1 MMTREHHRRRSPESE
16 RRRRKS
22 RRDSRELLENQ
33 QMPVPAPYDIRN
45 NETAL
50 TRTRKPSNSNSDSDL
65 SLSPSSSSTTSSLL
79 NISRDNKWGFGS
91 FFSSTSAKQRHKKI
105 RKKRSKKRFFR
116 LGNSSTS
123 STNSDLAYGKGYIDR
138 DGRRSRDFTPPGKHN
153 KPYRDGL
160 EGQRPLPPKRE
171 QTDEEILE
179 LGRKFAELAR
189 QQNNEDLR
197 VAGRHRPSALVG
209 AAAALSHFHR
219 TNSGNRPDRGIGSSK
234 PSHKSS
240 EEEDSEWESASEDE
254 EESSEDDFGLAY
266 GSNVNLPTQPQPPV
280 QMSNQSELDIPPE
293 LERPLHRKPSIV
305 DPRLFGPVNSLRG
318 IVQTPC
324 GFDKVDRSTVE
335 DTHGL
340 PVAPI
345 ETVSFEGRPLQEV
358 YPMPISEPSRY
369 DAGRG
374 SIVSAIHESGRSR
387 RDSRPEPVPIQQPKP
402 IVPVSSKLY
411 NTTEPDTRDYREP
424 SRSSS
429 GKGLAGVAAASMAGA
444 ALAGALA
451 SEHKE
456 DRDRKEE
463 RDRRREERR
472 EERRR
477 EERRVE
483 DRVDQEREERLRE
496 ERRREEL
503 AEQERVEKRR
513 EERRREERAEQEREA
528 KRRSKQVDT
537 NPRSEKAEWRRS
549 KDDHEDDRSEK
560 RREKE
565 TSEADRVSN
574 RERRRRERQRDD
586 VPVVPVF
593 EREPEHERERRD
605 RPKDERRDR
614 EGKPDSKDA
623 LKDEIR
629 EGKRASRSTD
639 LDSYRRVEDP
649 TYPFS
654 GGPIDP
660 FQFQVADDAFQ
671 TPKNATPNRPLTPN
685 VVFVEREPDFSKFE
699 LTEADTTPRER
710 QSRRD
715 SYEREL
721 ERAKEIYKETKQ
733 VTAPIEVAG
742 MAAAMAAVEEERR
755 GRNPRR
761 STSRNRSRHD
771 TPPRDAILEAA
782 DRYYRQQVIA
792 QQTVQDHVREATPER
807 SVVDKWQD
815 EPEEPNIIEIV
826 APPEQDEKPKTK
838 SPYEAPNADVR
849 IDHVLSPKEVVQPDG
864 RFSKPRLIR
873 DPSAERGRPMLNL
886 VRPTPEPSPM
896 TQERKLEGEPHKV
909 AKEVTQTSSRPVPDV
924 VIGPRGDVV
933 QNPAMPS
940 KAVSWGENETKHYVL
955 EDPVHA
961 RAADSSKKVVVPAE
975 TPKPRLSRRGKSGGW
990 NIVAAAVAPTIAST
1004 ISDSAIDVTEPETK
1018 RSNGSPTRKQRSP
1031 FSFEDLGD
1039 EPPAIG
1045 PKPSSAPRSKQMPGS
1060 FAEDLDFTATVAA
1073 GLQDS
1078 GFDPNLVI
1086 DNASYHKRDSPPG
1099 SNEPGA
1105 YRAPFAETVPD
1116 LGIYA
1121 VPAVDPIASEQ
1132 RGFVIGELP
1141 ETPAD
1146 EKDVLTGRPDLY
1158 SHPSKKERNSEDK
1171 AVKPRK
1177 YDRSD
1182 IVVIEDEDEPTNPS
1196 RSVGEDSSS
1205 SQSPALSKKEQKRQ
1219 DRAAKAKV
1227 LEDEEL
1233 ASTVSLKGSEPS
1245 RASIT
1250 DDLDDSTS
1258 KKKSKKSRK
1267 ALVVQEE
1274 AMPTTRSE
1282 ISRHIGLTDVAA
1294 NTRDIQGRTSKA
1306 ISMDDVWDT
1315 LQKDTTKRSRRGS
1328 DPPSRSAAAVR
1339 EGGSQRIDERDVP
1352 KMSNKSKRDS
1362 IATDTPTSEP
1372 ASEAGQPLTRRR
1384 TMDEFSSFELTE
1396 KPEDWDDLPKK
1407 SKKKSKHEPS
1417 LYDSPSRASSV
1428 PDNINNTPKEISSS
1442 FSDLR
1447 DMKGGAP
1454 NDEWG
1459 TPKKSKKK
1467 RSKRDSSP
1475 LGSLTM
1481 SRSTE
1486 PSEAPSESHKH
1497 RSNGESRAS
1506 SLPRSA
1512 APSEG
1517 PFETP
1522 SSHRHRSTR
1531 ASRASSL
1538 SRSEIGDDIPERRKP
1553 KRRSTAIGIPD
1564 EDEALG
1570 EGEPPDRGRR
1580 KESPGKGKEREK
1592 GKEKEKEKEKRS
1604 SASSGFFDRFKS
1616 SIGMPDDKE
1625 RTRKSEEE
1633 KKNSFLDNAGTL
1645 GAGVGLAGTAGALA
1659 SQMTGQKAT
1668 DLPSEKEAHSIPF
1681 TPERRSTSTRG
1692 LDLVDPEIVQR
1703 EIRPAIDPQYG
1714 DFLPLPPSAPGSPT
1728 PEVTEL
1734 PALPDSRPETPE
1746 QERNFLREIMEKPTH
1761 VRRRSA
1767 HETPPKMKTPSHS
1780 AIPIQFRLGPRS
1792 SPISPG
1798 ARKQQSPIPSPET
1811 PTSDAFTTPRS
1822 RVPRPTSWDSSRQ
1835 LKPLNLVMKTHRE
1848 SSSSPDKPELLDWY
1862 NSLSSPQSAS
1872 GASGPDSP
1880 CSTVPIAPRTSLP
1893 PQASRRSRPLRM
1905 RSIRHCRR

>member
-33 QMPVPAPYDIRN
+33 QMPVPAPYDIPK
-45 NETAL
+45 T
-50 TRTRKPSNSNSDSDL
+50 
-65 SLSPSSSSTTSSLL
+65 
-79 NISRDNKWGFGS
+79 
-91 FFSSTSAKQRHKKI
+91 QKI

-477 EERRVE
+477 EERRREERRVE

-549 KDDHEDDRSEK
+549 RDDHEDDRSEK

-593 EREPEHERERRD
+593 EREPEHEYERERRD

-699 LTEADTTPRER
+699 LTEADTRPRER

-733 VTAPIEVAG
+733 ATAPIEVAG

-864 RFSKPRLIR
+864 RFRKPRLIR

-896 TQERKLEGEPHKV
+896 TQERKLEGGT
-909 AKEVTQTSSRPVPDV
+909 TQGSQGGNPDKLKTCA
-924 VIGPRGDVV
+924 GCCNR
-933 QNPAMPS
+933 A
-940 KAVSWGENETKHYVL
+940 SW
-955 EDPVHA
+955 
-961 RAADSSKKVVVPAE
+961 RC
-975 TPKPRLSRRGKSGGW
+975 
-990 NIVAAAVAPTIAST
+990 
-1004 ISDSAIDVTEPETK
+1004 
-1018 RSNGSPTRKQRSP
+1018 
-1031 FSFEDLGD
+1031 
-1039 EPPAIG
+1039 
-1045 PKPSSAPRSKQMPGS
+1045 
-1060 FAEDLDFTATVAA
+1060 
-1073 GLQDS
+1073 
-1078 GFDPNLVI
+1078 
-1086 DNASYHKRDSPPG
+1086 
-1099 SNEPGA
+1099 
-1105 YRAPFAETVPD
+1105 
-1116 LGIYA
+1116 
-1121 VPAVDPIASEQ
+1121 
-1132 RGFVIGELP
+1132 
-1141 ETPAD
+1141 
-1146 EKDVLTGRPDLY
+1146 
-1158 SHPSKKERNSEDK
+1158 
-1171 AVKPRK
+1171 
-1177 YDRSD
+1177 RSD
-1182 IVVIEDEDEPTNPS
+1182 LSYAIE
-1196 RSVGEDSSS
+1196 GCK
-1205 SQSPALSKKEQKRQ
+1205 L
-1219 DRAAKAKV
+1219 
-1227 LEDEEL
+1227 
-1233 ASTVSLKGSEPS
+1233 
-1245 RASIT
+1245 
-1250 DDLDDSTS
+1250 
-1258 KKKSKKSRK
+1258 
-1267 ALVVQEE
+1267 
-1274 AMPTTRSE
+1274 
-1282 ISRHIGLTDVAA
+1282 
-1294 NTRDIQGRTSKA
+1294 GR
-1306 ISMDDVWDT
+1306 
-1315 LQKDTTKRSRRGS
+1315 
-1328 DPPSRSAAAVR
+1328 
-1339 EGGSQRIDERDVP
+1339 E
-1352 KMSNKSKRDS
+1352 
-1362 IATDTPTSEP
+1362 
-1372 ASEAGQPLTRRR
+1372 
-1384 TMDEFSSFELTE
+1384 
-1396 KPEDWDDLPKK
+1396 
-1407 SKKKSKHEPS
+1407 
-1417 LYDSPSRASSV
+1417 
-1428 PDNINNTPKEISSS
+1428 
-1442 FSDLR
+1442 
-1447 DMKGGAP
+1447 
-1454 NDEWG
+1454 
-1459 TPKKSKKK
+1459 
-1467 RSKRDSSP
+1467 
-1475 LGSLTM
+1475 
-1481 SRSTE
+1481 
-1486 PSEAPSESHKH
+1486 
-1497 RSNGESRAS
+1497 
-1506 SLPRSA
+1506 
-1512 APSEG
+1512 
-1517 PFETP
+1517 
-1522 SSHRHRSTR
+1522 
-1531 ASRASSL
+1531 
-1538 SRSEIGDDIPERRKP
+1538 
-1553 KRRSTAIGIPD
+1553 
-1564 EDEALG
+1564 
-1570 EGEPPDRGRR
+1570 
-1580 KESPGKGKEREK
+1580 
-1592 GKEKEKEKEKRS
+1592 
-1604 SASSGFFDRFKS
+1604 
-1616 SIGMPDDKE
+1616 
-1625 RTRKSEEE
+1625 
-1633 KKNSFLDNAGTL
+1633 
-1645 GAGVGLAGTAGALA
+1645 
-1659 SQMTGQKAT
+1659 
-1668 DLPSEKEAHSIPF
+1668 
-1681 TPERRSTSTRG
+1681 
-1692 LDLVDPEIVQR
+1692 
-1703 EIRPAIDPQYG
+1703 
-1714 DFLPLPPSAPGSPT
+1714 
-1728 PEVTEL
+1728 
-1734 PALPDSRPETPE
+1734 
-1746 QERNFLREIMEKPTH
+1746 
-1761 VRRRSA
+1761 
-1767 HETPPKMKTPSHS
+1767 
-1780 AIPIQFRLGPRS
+1780 
-1792 SPISPG
+1792 
-1798 ARKQQSPIPSPET
+1798 
-1811 PTSDAFTTPRS
+1811 
-1822 RVPRPTSWDSSRQ
+1822 
-1835 LKPLNLVMKTHRE
+1835 
-1848 SSSSPDKPELLDWY
+1848 
-1862 NSLSSPQSAS
+1862 
-1872 GASGPDSP
+1872 
-1880 CSTVPIAPRTSLP
+1880 
-1893 PQASRRSRPLRM
+1893 
-1905 RSIRHCRR
+1905 